1 MVKPGEIYS
10 WEETWTAPDGN
21 AKTWTGPK
29 VEKGRVVRL
38 EILAICDET
47 TVNRTFRLGYDR
59 AGTKHWI
66 KAGNAGASA
75 FDLAL
80 SIPLILSEYE
90 APAAY
95 SSSHVASDVVHII
108 ARGVYLS

>member
-1 MVKPGEIYS
+1 MSKPNEIFS
-10 WEETWTAPDGN
+10 WTETWTAPSGT

-38 EILAICDET
+38 ETFSICNET
-47 TVNRTFRLGYDR
+47 KTNRALMLGYDK
-59 AGTKHWI
+59 AGAKIWI
-66 KAGNAGASA
+66 RAGNAGAA
-75 FDLAL
+75 GNDI
-80 SIPLILSEYE
+80 SIAAPLLLSEGE

-95 SSSHVASDVVHII
+95 SSTHATSDVVHII